1 MRSITIPFEIL
12 WADVDPLGYVYY
24 PAIFRYVTEAESAL
38 FRTLGLADADLLALG
53 YGKPRIHIEVH
64 YHCPLVLH
72 DTGSCTL
79 TVQGVQHSRLHL
91 AFSLRRHGDDK
102 PAVTGSVL
110 CAFIDLV
117 TRRPVPIPRRIR
129 DALTHHTDSP
139 TSRKRKESRKVADF
153 LPGNRKKSP
162 ALLLRTS
169 SRGLRSRPQ
178 DE

>member
-24 PAIFRYVTEAESAL
+24 PAIFRYVTQAESAL

-53 YGKPRIHIEVH
+53 YGKPRIRIEVH
-64 YHCPLVLH
+64 YHRPLLLH
-72 DTGSCTL
+72 DTGTCTL
-79 TVQGVQHSRLHL
+79 TVQGVQLASLHL
-91 AFSLRRHGDDK
+91 AFSLQRHVDDK

-117 TRRPVPIPRRIR
+117 TRRAVPIPRKIR

-139 TSRKRKESRKVADF
+139 APRNRKNPRKLADF
-153 LPGNRKKSP
+153 LPGNRNESLALPNTSLGLGSP
-162 ALLLRTS
+162 R
-169 SRGLRSRPQ
+169 Q
-178 DE
+178 KE